1 MGNPYEP
8 LSTASENLKKDNSA
22 EEVVETTEENTS
34 ADNSTTENVPD
45 GNISEIN
52 EWVGDDKD
60 RAQLAL
66 DAENEQE
73 NPRKTLVKH
82 LEEVIN
88 G

>member
-8 LSTASENLKKDNSA
+8 LSNASDYTKN
-22 EEVVETTEENTS
+22 EEPETTSEVNTEEIP
-34 ADNSTTENVPD
+34 E
-45 GNISEIN
+45 GNISELKD
-52 EWVGDDKD
+52 WVGDDKD
-60 RAQLAL
+60 RAQLVL
-66 DAENEQE
+66 DDENSQD

>member
-8 LSTASENLKKDNSA
+8 LSNASDYTKN
-22 EEVVETTEENTS
+22 EEPEITSEVNTEEIP
-34 ADNSTTENVPD
+34 E
-45 GNISEIN
+45 GNISELKD
-52 EWVGDDKD
+52 WVGDDKD
-60 RAQLAL
+60 RAQLVL
-66 DAENEQE
+66 DDENSQD

>member
-8 LSTASENLKKDNSA
+8 LSNASDYIKN
-22 EEVVETTEENTS
+22 EEPEVNTEEIP
-34 ADNSTTENVPD
+34 A
-45 GNISEIN
+45 GNISELKD
-52 EWVGDDKD
+52 WVGDDKD
-60 RAQLAL
+60 RAQLVL
-66 DAENEQE
+66 DDENSQD

>member
-8 LSTASENLKKDNSA
+8 LSNASDYTKN
-22 EEVVETTEENTS
+22 EEPEVNTEEIP
-34 ADNSTTENVPD
+34 E
-45 GNISEIN
+45 GNISELKD
-52 EWVGDDKD
+52 WVGDDKD
-60 RAQLAL
+60 RAQLVL
-66 DAENEQE
+66 DDENSQD

>member
-8 LSTASENLKKDNSA
+8 LSNASDYIKN
-22 EEVVETTEENTS
+22 EEPEVNTEEIP
-34 ADNSTTENVPD
+34 E
-45 GNISEIN
+45 GNISELKD
-52 EWVGDDKD
+52 WVGDDKD
-60 RAQLAL
+60 RAQLVL
-66 DAENEQE
+66 DDENSQD

>member
-8 LSTASENLKKDNSA
+8 LSNASDHTKN
-22 EEVVETTEENTS
+22 EEPEVITEEIP
-34 ADNSTTENVPD
+34 E
-45 GNISEIN
+45 GNISELKD
-52 EWVGDDKD
+52 WVGDDKD
-60 RAQLAL
+60 RAQLVL
-66 DAENEQE
+66 DDENSQD